1 MWRINLSGTPLDLVS
16 LPVQQS
22 VVSLLAVSVAKIG
35 IKIYDEK
42 HHVDTIQMMD
52 SVSAIK
58 VLYLRKQI
66 IFQIII
72 FIPKII

>member
-1 MWRINLSGTPLDLVS
+1 MIAIKGIRMWQTNLLGVSLDLVS

-22 VVSLLAVSVAKIG
+22 VVSLLAVSVAKVG

-42 HHVDTIQMMD
+42 HHVDTIKMID

-58 VLYLRKQI
+58 VLDDY
-66 IFQIII
+66 
-72 FIPKII
+72 